1 MDNKSQSHNVSN
13 IPGTSS
19 EVNVENE
26 RRTHNV
32 SNIPGNVDSE
42 GGLRNVPNIQENGD
56 GGQESRFHNV
66 SDIPGRTDDLVVRNL
81 REELERKEHEIEKL
95 KLEKEVMRLKFEN
108 ESLKTKGDNDS
119 SGELKREVENL
130 KLEVTTMKA
139 HIQGLNPQNMPS
151 PSQKQFFSIS
161 ERLIEGVSRF
171 IEGIEPNAKAYDSY
185 TDWYE
190 DITKIMRIGRVYV
203 NPKYL
208 LIRDV
213 FTRPNISDITYVS
226 HGKNRNTNRY
236 RITFTS
242 ETLDEGWQK
251 ENIKMV
257 LLLHPK
263 DPKYNVELH
272 FLRKDN
278 KDWYG
283 KEKQHMW
290 ISTNEEK
297 NKACLKENVL
307 ENGKREFN
315 CILCCIKF

>member
-19 EVNVENE
+19 EVNVDNE

-81 REELERKEHEIEKL
+81 REELQRKEHEIEKL

-139 HIQGLNPQNMPS
+139 HIQGLNPQNMSS

-161 ERLIEGVSRF
+161 ERLIEGVSRINRGRF
-171 IEGIEPNAKAYDSY
+171 EVYRGDRAECEGV
-185 TDWYE
+185 
-190 DITKIMRIGRVYV
+190 RFVY
-203 NPKYL
+203 
-208 LIRDV
+208 
-213 FTRPNISDITYVS
+213 
-226 HGKNRNTNRY
+226 
-236 RITFTS
+236 
-242 ETLDEGWQK
+242 
-251 ENIKMV
+251 
-257 LLLHPK
+257 
-263 DPKYNVELH
+263 
-272 FLRKDN
+272 
-278 KDWYG
+278 
-283 KEKQHMW
+283 
-290 ISTNEEK
+290 
-297 NKACLKENVL
+297 
-307 ENGKREFN
+307 
-315 CILCCIKF
+315 